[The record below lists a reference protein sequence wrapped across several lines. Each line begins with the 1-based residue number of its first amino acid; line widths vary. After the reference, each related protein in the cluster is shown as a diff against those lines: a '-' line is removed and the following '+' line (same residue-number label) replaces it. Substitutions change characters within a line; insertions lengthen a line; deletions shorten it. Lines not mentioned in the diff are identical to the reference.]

1 MPLGH
6 ETPVNVTPDRRSCIM
21 FDKRQQLREK
31 LSLVS
36 SEQRMV
42 VMEERLRRIE
52 EHMRIVA
59 ESIHTQKK
67 LKNKTW

>member
-1 MPLGH
+1 MGH
-6 ETPVNVTPDRRSCIM
+6 ETPVNVTPDRKSCIM

-52 EHMRIVA
+52 DHMRIVA
-59 ESIHTQKK
+59 EAIHAQKK